1 MGPPPWSLAA
11 EAHDCFMVRIF
22 RGSNRIQGCGAMLSA
37 QWRGPLGSFSSRL
50 THPTSVGMSRRGQ
63 PIDFGPW
70 TRRTRPGHGR
80 SRASTNQLDITGP
93 IQELLI
99 RARPQ
104 RALLLNDD

>member
-11 EAHDCFMVRIF
+11 EAHDCFMVRLF

-37 QWRGPLGSFSSRL
+37 QGRGPLGSFSSRL
-50 THPTSVGMSRRGQ
+50 THPPSVGMSRRGQ

-80 SRASTNQLDITGP
+80 RVLESHRWP
-93 IQELLI
+93 IFMTERI
-99 RARPQ
+99 MEEVCHGA
-104 RALLLNDD
+104 ALSAVWG